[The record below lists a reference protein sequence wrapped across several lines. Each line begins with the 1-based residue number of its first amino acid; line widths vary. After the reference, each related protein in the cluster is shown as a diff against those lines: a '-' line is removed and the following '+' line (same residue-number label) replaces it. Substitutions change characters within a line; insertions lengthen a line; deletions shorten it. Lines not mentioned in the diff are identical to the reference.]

1 MPSIFQLQCST
12 VRGALGDNLV
22 PGGRCGPRKADAAKK
37 SRPNGRAKHTP
48 HTRPRIRHVLPHV
61 SLAMTF
67 PFGSAVELDS
77 VVVNLSQGEW
87 PTDTIIAVMGIT
99 GSGKSTFIKLF
110 NEGAVIGDNLASET
124 ADVQVFP
131 ARIGRR
137 EFYLVD
143 TPGFDD
149 TQRTDV
155 DVLRSLVNWLGTTHQ
170 RNVHL
175 AGIVYL
181 HRISDPRMGGSA
193 MKNLRMFKKLCGKDA
208 LERVVLAT
216 TMWGS
221 RSNKRDPSL
230 EVQKE
235 MANGKKL
242 DETSAGMEVEAEMN
256 RLRAKFEEEK
266 RDLRRELEEARRDQD
281 EATQKEINRARTDLD
296 AKMKKVEE
304 DRENMRVN
312 LEELQKQRDEETRA
326 YFEQKLEEA
335 ERKIEKATAALNF
348 ERQKRREQDVR
359 IRDTG
364 EREAEWD
371 RELRDARTR
380 YEQETERVK
389 GKLAETEERL
399 RKRGFRAVITG
410 KIIKY
415 VKGWTG

>member
-1 MPSIFQLQCST
+1 MTDFTSDRPH
-12 VRGALGDNLV
+12 
-22 PGGRCGPRKADAAKK
+22 ADDLK
-37 SRPNGRAKHTP
+37 
-48 HTRPRIRHVLPHV
+48 
-61 SLAMTF
+61 
-67 PFGSAVELDS
+67 
-77 VVVNLSQGEW
+77 

-110 NEGAVIGDNLASET
+110 NEGAVIGDDLASET
-124 ADVQVFP
+124 VDVQVFP

-175 AGIVYL
+175 AGIMYL

-221 RSNKRDPSL
+221 KVSENDGARREEQLRTKEDYWGGMIQQGSTMMRQDDGLSSATLIIEHIINKHQSNKRDPSL

-380 YEQETERVK
+380 YEQEMERVK

-399 RKRGFRAVITG
+399 RKKGFRAVITG

>member
-1 MPSIFQLQCST
+1 
-12 VRGALGDNLV
+12 
-22 PGGRCGPRKADAAKK
+22 
-37 SRPNGRAKHTP
+37 
-48 HTRPRIRHVLPHV
+48 
-61 SLAMTF
+61 
-67 PFGSAVELDS
+67 
-77 VVVNLSQGEW
+77 
-87 PTDTIIAVMGIT
+87 MGIT

-221 RSNKRDPSL
+221 RVSENDGARREEQLRTKEDYWGGMIQQGSTMMRQDDGLPSATLIIEHIINKHQSNKRDPSL

>member
-1 MPSIFQLQCST
+1 MTDFTSDRPH
-12 VRGALGDNLV
+12 
-22 PGGRCGPRKADAAKK
+22 ADDLK
-37 SRPNGRAKHTP
+37 
-48 HTRPRIRHVLPHV
+48 
-61 SLAMTF
+61 
-67 PFGSAVELDS
+67 
-77 VVVNLSQGEW
+77 

-221 RSNKRDPSL
+221 RQGSTMMRQDDGLPSATLIIEHIINKHQSNKRDPSL